1 MRALCVYSPEL
12 SEFLPLLT
20 LLVAFLLSKVL
31 FYIHP
36 FCRVF
41 AT

>member
-12 SEFLPLLT
+12 SELLPLLI
-20 LLVAFLLSKVL
+20 LLVEILLSKVL
-31 FYIHP
+31 CHIHP
-36 FCRVF
+36 LRRVF